1 MHDIIRVGYISAVN
15 YEEGTAQVVYKD
27 RDNVVSPFFPFASN
41 EYDPPENDTLV
52 YVIHLPND
60 STTGMILVP
69 PYTNGN
75 RPPEGKK
82 GIWRKDFGDGSYIR
96 YDRKTKQLDIVS
108 DNVQVENL
116 NIVGDLTV
124 DGKLKVKGAV
134 TTNSI
139 TASKITTSGDVHIK
153 GNLSVDGTY
162 PT

>member
-52 YVIHLPND
+52 YVLHLPND

-116 NIVGDLTV
+116 NIVGNLTV
-124 DGKLKVKGAV
+124 DG
-134 TTNSI
+134 
-139 TASKITTSGDVHIK
+139 DVRIK

-162 PT
+162 LT